1 MVVRAR
7 HPVEKPQLENHR
19 NVKARLIRLGGLG
32 LLLLCSGC
40 AWFAPK
46 DKFGATPTRFEQL
59 EGWQEENHA
68 EAAQVFVRSCE
79 TLARKPRPETVGSE
93 LALSAPLWKSLCDE
107 AKWAQSNPLQ
117 AKLFFEQ
124 RFVPYRV
131 NNRGKEE
138 GLFTGYY
145 EPVLF
150 GSRRKHGDFRYPLY
164 RMPPEAQTQRPYF
177 SHAEINDG
185 ALTGRGLELAW
196 VDDPVMLFFLQI
208 QGSGRLRLDTGQE
221 IQISYAGGNGHPY
234 VSLGKVVGDEGLLP
248 KDQINFFTLRQYL
261 YNNPAEAMALMERNP
276 SYVFFKELP
285 QLGAIGSVGVVL
297 TPQRSLA
304 IDPKHIPYGLPLYL
318 QTRIPNPDGGPD
330 TAFRR
335 LMIAQDTGGAIR
347 SPVRGDIFFGPGD
360 AAEFMAGN
368 MKGRGGYA
376 LLVPREIVSQLET
389 P

>member
-1 MVVRAR
+1 MALRAR
-7 HPVEKPQLENHR
+7 HPIEKPQLENHR
-19 NVKARLIRLGGLG
+19 NVSRRASRLAGLG
-32 LLLLCSGC
+32 LLLFCSGC

-46 DKFGATPTRFEQL
+46 DKFGATRTEFAQL
-59 EGWQEENHA
+59 AGWQEENHA
-68 EAAQVFVRSCE
+68 EAIAVFVQSCE
-79 TLARKPRPETVGSE
+79 PLSRRPRPETVGSG
-93 LALSAPLWKSLCDE
+93 LSLSAELWQSLCNE
-107 AKWAQSNPLQ
+107 AKWSQSNPLQ

-150 GSRRKHGDFRYPLY
+150 GSRRKQGDFRYPLY

-177 SHAEINDG
+177 SHAEINAG
-185 ALTGRGLELAW
+185 ALAGRGLELAW

-208 QGSGRLRLDTGQE
+208 QGSGRLRLDSGQE
-221 IQISYAGGNGHPY
+221 IQIGYAGGNGHPY
-234 VSLGKVVGDEGLLP
+234 VSLGKVMGDEGLMP

-261 YNNPAEAMALMERNP
+261 YANPEQAFALMERNP

-285 QLGAIGSVGVVL
+285 KLGAVGSVGVVL

-318 QTRIPNPDGGPD
+318 QTAIPNPKGAADLP
-330 TAFRR
+330 FRR
-335 LMIAQDTGGAIR
+335 LMVAQDTGGAIR
-347 SPVRGDIFFGPGD
+347 SPVRGDIFFGPGND
-360 AAEFMAGN
+360 AEFMAGN

-376 LLVPREIVSQLET
+376 LLVPREMISQLET